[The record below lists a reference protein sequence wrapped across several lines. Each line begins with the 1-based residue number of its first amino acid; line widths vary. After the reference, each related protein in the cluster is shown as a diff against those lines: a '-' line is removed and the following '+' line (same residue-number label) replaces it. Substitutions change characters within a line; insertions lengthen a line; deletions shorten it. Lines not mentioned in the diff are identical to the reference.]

1 MGLVQ
6 TMPED
11 CVIAAYAKPATHSV
25 TVFQRMQDAEQ
36 VWRELEKQAPVT
48 VYQRFDFL
56 DAWQSTL
63 GVVAGIKPHIVVVKK
78 EGRVVALL
86 PFGVGRIAGVPTLGF
101 LGGKHCNVNIALI
114 HRDFYADVTPAT
126 AEEILQ
132 KAIRYDPAIG
142 AVTLKNMPTVWD
154 GLANPLA
161 FDDCTSAADNLW
173 LLPME
178 KDFATLLER
187 RRSGAK
193 TAKAL
198 QRKRN
203 RLNNNFGKVEM
214 IEAKSFDQFAE
225 LIDVFLQQK
234 LPWLKERGI
243 KSDMTTPAFREF
255 LLSLTGRSQGR
266 ADRVINVI
274 GLKVG
279 GKWVATCFSASFH
292 GCYSNYLTSLATDPV
307 MNRSSPGELLQ
318 HKLLAHACETGHKF
332 FEFGIGRTTQKERW
346 LKEGEPLVDLYRPV
360 SARGL
365 LLVSGLKLAQQAKRT
380 LREYPALMSAIR
392 TIREKLGGRRLL
404 SKSE

>member
-6 TMPED
+6 TIPEN
-11 CVIAAYAKPATHSV
+11 CVIAVRTMPATHSV

-36 VWRELEKQAPVT
+36 VWRELENQVPAT

-63 GVVAGIKPHIVVVKK
+63 GVAAGVKPHIVVVEK
-78 EGRVVALL
+78 EGRAVALL
-86 PFGVGRIAGVPTLGF
+86 PLGVGRIAGVPTLGF
-101 LGGKHCNVNIALI
+101 LGGKHSNVNIALI
-114 HRDFYADVTPAT
+114 HRDFYADMTPAT

-132 KAIRYDPAIG
+132 KAISNDPAIG
-142 AVTLKNMPTVWD
+142 AVALKSMPAVWD
-154 GLANPLA
+154 GLANPFA
-161 FDDCTSAADNLW
+161 FDDCTSAAANLW
-173 LLPME
+173 LLPLE

-203 RLNNNFGKVEM
+203 RLNNNFGNVEM
-214 IEAKSFDQFAE
+214 IEAESFEQFAE
-225 LIDVFLQQK
+225 LIDAFLQQK

-255 LLSLTGRSQGR
+255 LLSLTERSQGR
-266 ADRVINVI
+266 TDGVLNIL

-279 GKWVATCFSASFH
+279 GMWVATCISASFH

-318 HKLLAHACETGHKF
+318 HKLLAHACETGHKVF
-332 FEFGIGRTTQKERW
+332 DFGIGRTTQKERW

-360 SARGL
+360 SVSGL
-365 LLVSGLKLAQQAKRT
+365 LLISGMKLAQQAKRA
-380 LREYPALMSAIR
+380 LKKNPALMSAIKV
-392 TIREKLGGRRLL
+392 IREKLGGRHLT
-404 SKSE
+404 SDSE